1 MDPKMVRDSTR
12 KSMKD
17 TSQQLRKMEKEI
29 KRLQQELDSEREMTS
44 KVYSQAANQHWEHL
58 NDRQTFINREGV
70 LVTDLKREL
79 HAKDSEIQHLRQQ
92 IMALNCGGLEN
103 SNQASLPNASGDK
116 AGVVESK

>member
-1 MDPKMVRDSTR
+1 MDPKMVRDSSR

-44 KVYSQAANQHWEHL
+44 KVYSQAANQHWEYL

-70 LVTDLKREL
+70 KVTALKREL
-79 HAKDSEIQHLRQQ
+79 HAKDSEIQQLRQK

-116 AGVVESK
+116 AGVLESK